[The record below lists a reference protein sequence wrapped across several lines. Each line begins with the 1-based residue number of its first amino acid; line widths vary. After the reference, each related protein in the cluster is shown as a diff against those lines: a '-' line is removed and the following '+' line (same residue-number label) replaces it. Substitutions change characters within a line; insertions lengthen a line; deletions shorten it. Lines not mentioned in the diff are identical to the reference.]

1 MADRFTSSPGPTDV
15 REYQS
20 AKKTAWQS
28 ISSDILLNQ
37 NTLYADPYVKYLTA
51 SGDPVAAARE
61 FNRLYAGLAGTAAS
75 AGSKFNN
82 SWEELQTLLRANK
95 YSNGKSAIGIVDS
108 ADRTGLAKAI
118 QDSLAM
124 GQTDVI
130 QFLGAL
136 SASGGRGNTAIKQP
150 DTTKKFNTQVTRA
163 LQMKDLGDA
172 TRALTDAYMLAFTT
186 APTQEM
192 IADFQNK
199 WNAEVKAQ
207 TPSVTSEAVTKYVPV
222 SDKSQPIFDKTKPV
236 LGKNGKPKKDSK
248 GNIIYQ
254 QKLDKDGNPMFKQ
267 LKNKEGVLQ
276 YEAIT
281 STKTATPGEGFT
293 AEEQQAFMANYIAT
307 NYPSEQWNLDTIG
320 GAAKNIYDAIAEVN
334 RNNYENV
341 PTFQEIAPLI
351 TQIIGT
357 GNSQVASELL
367 QKYVDTTRS
376 KTAKR
381 FMSLADDIAAG
392 NDAKPIIDRYSNV
405 ASSTLETTVGID
417 DPLMLSILNYKDD
430 KGNFRLP
437 NDYELSTMLM
447 NDPRRARTSA
457 AKNEA
462 VNMAQSLAQK
472 LQIG

>member
-136 SASGGRGNTAIKQP
+136 SASGGRGGTTIKQP

-281 STKTATPGEGFT
+281 STKTTTPGEGFT

-405 ASSTLETTVGID
+405 ASSTLETTIGID